1 LNSVVQIDQ
10 EFKDLIPPLSAEEY
24 AQLEVNILAEGCRDA
39 LVVFAVPPS
48 EKCPHCG
55 TRYHRATNEQL
66 VYSQREF
73 SEDRWF
79 EDSYADES
87 IWICD
92 QGEDECDQV
101 EGSFILLDGHNRYE
115 ICQKHNISF
124 SKTDIKVDNR
134 QAAINWIINNQLG
147 RRNLHPD
154 QASYLRGKRYNAE
167 KASVGGDRGNQYTV
181 AKDQNDPLPE
191 STADRLATEYKVSA
205 PTVKRDGN
213 YAAAI
218 DTLQAAGIAPQSVIA
233 HEPKAAVVEFAKLI
247 TPEPAPPAAP
257 LLPVEPPKPKDPV
270 VAAVTE
276 KVKRGEMTVVEAAKE
291 IRQAKTEQRRE
302 ERLEKIVE
310 ISQGN
315 TELSTDVRYP
325 VLYADPPWRYEH
337 AESDSR
343 AIENQYPTMALDDIC
358 ALPVTDLATPDAIL
372 FLWATSPKLAESMRV
387 IESWGFTYRTCAVW
401 DKQKIGMGYYFRQR
415 HELLLVATRGS
426 IPTPAPG
433 DRAASVIVEPREEH
447 SAKPA
452 KFAELIEAMYP
463 TLPRIELFCRSPRD
477 GWAVW
482 GNQSC

>member
-1 LNSVVQIDQ
+1 MNPSFIVDA
-10 EFKDLIPPLSAEEY
+10 EFKALIPPLSHEEHS
-24 AQLEVNILAEGCRDA
+24 QLEANILAEGCRDA
-39 LVVFAVPPS
+39 LVVWN
-48 EKCPHCG
+48 
-55 TRYHRATNEQL
+55 TL
-66 VYSQREF
+66 
-73 SEDRWF
+73 
-79 EDSYADES
+79 
-87 IWICD
+87 
-92 QGEDECDQV
+92 
-101 EGSFILLDGHNRYE
+101 LLDGHNRFA
-115 ICQKHNISF
+115 ICQKHSLPF
-124 SKTDIKVDNR
+124 AATSLELPDR
-134 QAAINWIINNQLG
+134 QAALNWIINNQLG

-167 KASVGGDRGNQYTV
+167 KQQGKRTDLETS
-181 AKDQNDPLPE
+181 DQNDPKLE
-191 STADRLATEYKVSA
+191 TADRLATEYKVSA
-205 PTVKRDGN
+205 PTIKRDGN
-213 YAAAI
+213 YAAAV

-233 HEPKAAVVEFAKLI
+233 HESKAAVVEFARLI
-247 TPEPAPPAAP
+247 APEPEPPAAP
-257 LLPVEPPKPKDPV
+257 LLPPEPLKPKNPV

-276 KVKRGEMTVVEAAKE
+276 KVKAGEMTVLEAAKE

-315 TELSTDVRYP
+315 TELKTDTRYP

-343 AIENQYPTMALDDIC
+343 AIENQYPTMALEDIC
-358 ALPVTDLATPDAIL
+358 ALPVADLATPDAIL

-387 IESWGFTYRTCAVW
+387 IESWGFEYRTCAVW

-433 DRAASVIVEPREEH
+433 DRAASVIMEPREEH

-463 TLPRIELFCRSPRD
+463 TLPRIELFCRSPRQ

>member
-1 LNSVVQIDQ
+1 MNPSFIVDA
-10 EFKDLIPPLSAEEY
+10 EFKALIPPLSHEEHS
-24 AQLEVNILAEGCRDA
+24 QLEANILAEGCRDA
-39 LVVFAVPPS
+39 LVVWN
-48 EKCPHCG
+48 
-55 TRYHRATNEQL
+55 TL
-66 VYSQREF
+66 
-73 SEDRWF
+73 
-79 EDSYADES
+79 
-87 IWICD
+87 
-92 QGEDECDQV
+92 
-101 EGSFILLDGHNRYE
+101 LLDGHNRFA
-115 ICQKHNISF
+115 ICQKHSLPF
-124 SKTDIKVDNR
+124 AATSLELPDR
-134 QAAINWIINNQLG
+134 QAALNWIINNQLG

-167 KASVGGDRGNQYTV
+167 KQAQGGTGANQHV
-181 AKDQNDPLPE
+181 QSSQNDNSAKTHE
-191 STADRLATEYKVSA
+191 RLAEEYKVSPA
-205 PTVKRDGN
+205 TITRDGN
-213 YAAAI
+213 YAAAV
-218 DTLQAAGIAPQSVIA
+218 DTLQKAGIEPQTVIA
-233 HEPKAAVVEFAKLI
+233 HESKSAVVEFAKLI
-247 TPEPAPPAAP
+247 APEPELPPTP
-257 LLPVEPPKPKDPV
+257 LLPPVPPKPKDLL

-276 KVKRGEMTVVEAAKE
+276 KVIAGGMTVMEAAKE
-291 IRQAKTEQRRE
+291 IRQAKTAQRRE
-302 ERLEKIVE
+302 ERLDKIVE
-310 ISQGN
+310 ISQAN
-315 TELSTDVRYP
+315 IELKTDTRYP

-447 SAKPA
+447 SAKPT

-463 TLPRIELFCRSPRD
+463 TLPRIELFCRSPRE